1 MKKTFWLSVIFALCL
16 GTATAQNFRKDNKI
30 FEKTTD
36 KQEKEYLQF
45 LYDYMPLSDL
55 ADYSGE
61 FFLNQVRYAIKARET
76 FSWGRT
82 IPEEV
87 FKHFVLVYRV
97 NNENL
102 DTARAFIFETLKDRI
117 KNMSMY
123 DAALEVNH
131 WCHEHVNYKASD
143 GRTSSPL
150 ATIRTSWGRC
160 GEESTFTVTALR
172 AVGLPARQCYT
183 PRWAHTDDNHAW
195 VEVWIDGT

>member
-102 DTARAFIFETLKDRI
+102 DTARAFILTLTDSI
-117 KNMSMY
+117 K
-123 DAALEVNH
+123 
-131 WCHEHVNYKASD
+131 
-143 GRTSSPL
+143 SS
-150 ATIRTSWGRC
+150 
-160 GEESTFTVTALR
+160 
-172 AVGLPARQCYT
+172 
-183 PRWAHTDDNHAW
+183 N
-195 VEVWIDGT
+195 